1 MLVVPAVIVLLAV
14 FGLRMFGAG
23 IATFA
28 AIVLGSATLGS
39 ETYGIFAVLG
49 RALER
54 TEPSEAAAA

>member
-1 MLVVPAVIVLLAV
+1 VLLAV

-23 IATFA
+23 IATVA